1 MRIDIVSLFPD
12 MFAIVGDLGVTGRAR
27 RLGLWSMHVWNP
39 RDYTEDVHR
48 TVDDRP
54 YGGGPGMVMLA
65 EPLERAL
72 DGALAARM
80 RQAEDAVDPTT
91 AAGASAQGV
100 PGSRDAVAGGKP
112 ASDTPA
118 PSAARAGPQPGGP
131 SAGVPVIL
139 MSPAGRRFDQAM
151 AQDLADG
158 PGAVFICGRY
168 EGIDQRFI
176 DRRVTHEVS
185 LGDFVLSGG
194 EIAALACIDAAV
206 RLLPG
211 ALNDNE
217 SARQDSFNVA
227 THGLL
232 DSPHY
237 TRPETYHG
245 LDVPEVLRSGHHAH
259 IAVWRRQ
266 QSLALT
272 AARRPDLLEAAR
284 GEGLLSKQDE
294 AFLRSI
300 GHQP

>member
-1 MRIDIVSLFPD
+1 MRIDVLSLFPD
-12 MFAIVGDLGVTGRAR
+12 MFSVVGELGVTGRAQ

-65 EPLERAL
+65 EPLEKAL
-72 DGALAARM
+72 DAALADRA
-80 RQAEDAVDPTT
+80 ATDVDR
-91 AAGASAQGV
+91 AAA
-100 PGSRDAVAGGKP
+100 DI
-112 ASDTPA
+112 
-118 PSAARAGPQPGGP
+118 
-131 SAGVPVIL
+131 PVIL
-139 MSPAGRRFDQAM
+139 MSPTGKRYDQAT
-151 AQDLADG
+151 AQTLADS
-158 PGAVFICGRY
+158 PGAVFVCGRY

-211 ALNDNE
+211 ALNDGD
-217 SARQDSFNVA
+217 SARQDSFNDA
-227 THGLL
+227 TSGLL

-237 TRPETYHG
+237 TRPELYHG
-245 LDVPEVLRSGHHAH
+245 MPVPEVLLSGHHAN

-272 AARRPDLLEAAR
+272 AARRPDLLEEAR
-284 GEGLLSKQDE
+284 RQGRLTKKDE
-294 AFLRSI
+294 AFLRSLQL
-300 GHQP
+300 GAAAPKLHES